1 MRFQQQR
8 AQLARQRLQLVA
20 LVVALS
26 ARLPWPRSA
35 GRCHWRA
42 GLTRRP
48 EPRTTIQVASPPP
61 HGAPRLHC
69 LQDCASGLVH
79 PPEAPRFPAPWA
91 SHTAVRQPQLPSHIP
106 CAGCGTVLRGMSPRP
121 GRSHGS
127 AHRWGREKER
137 PRSSPLRNDRRG
149 RAQDLGPP
157 RRRRLGEMS
166 IRHVAQ
172 HSVSQRPIP
181 SQCCR

>member
-69 LQDCASGLVH
+69 LQGCASGLVH
-79 PPEAPRFPAPWA
+79 PPEAPQFPAPWA
-91 SHTAVRQPQLPSHIP
+91 SRAAVGQPQPPSHIP
-106 CAGCGTVLRGMSPRP
+106 CAGCGTVLLGMSPRP
-121 GRSHGS
+121 GRSHHS
-127 AHRWGREKER
+127 APRWGHEKEP
-137 PRSSPLRNDRRG
+137 PRSSLLRNGRREK
-149 RAQDLGPP
+149 AQGLGPLWG
-157 RRRRLGEMS
+157 RRLGEMS
-166 IRHVAQ
+166 IRHMAQ
-172 HSVSQRPIP
+172 PFASQHQIP
-181 SQCCR
+181 SQCCQ

>member
-48 EPRTTIQVASPPP
+48 EPRTTIQVASPLPR
-61 HGAPRLHC
+61 GAPSLRC
-69 LQDCASGLVH
+69 IRGCASDLAH
-79 PPEAPRFPAPWA
+79 PPEAPRSPAPWA
-91 SHTAVRQPQLPSHIP
+91 TRAAVGQPQPPSPFP

-157 RRRRLGEMS
+157 WRRRLGEMS

-172 HSVSQRPIP
+172 HFVSRQQIP